1 MIASKPKKA
10 ATAARAKM
18 TVKETTA
25 LVGKKKKPKK
35 VLAVASKP
43 KSRLRSMPKPSAT
56 AGPAKS
62 RAKAKKGVANT
73 KAKAKPNKKVWIKG
87 PRRSKRVSERA
98 LDTDLSDSEI
108 DEGLTKCRRKLTR
121 RRQRKASDDDS
132 WASGSSC

>member
-1 MIASKPKKA
+1 MASK
-10 ATAARAKM
+10 
-18 TVKETTA
+18 
-25 LVGKKKKPKK
+25 LKPR
-35 VLAVASKP
+35 P
-43 KSRLRSMPKPSAT
+43 RPTPMPSAI

-62 RAKAKKGVANT
+62 RTNAKKGVATT

-121 RRQRKASDDDS
+121 RRQRKARDDDS